1 MNIRA
6 TAIAV
11 SLILGTSSVLFAAPN
26 IKDSWHQWRG
36 PNNNGVAESDAPLN
50 FSGTEN
56 VKWRIKIPGKGNS
69 TLVIWGDT
77 IYLTTAVPTE
87 PVPEPQARGGQGGRG
102 RGGQGPG
109 GPGGFDPARML
120 ERLPEAQR
128 KQAEELLNGRS
139 PRDLSDEERQKFREI
154 MRSAFGGRGGPGGRG
169 GAAPAGVPALWLT
182 TSSS

>member
-1 MNIRA
+1 MNIRV
-6 TAIAV
+6 TAFAV
-11 SLILGTSSVLFAAPN
+11 SLILGTGSVLFAEPN

-50 FSGTEN
+50 FSPTEN
-56 VKWRIKIPGKGNS
+56 VKWKIAIPGKGNS
-69 TLVIWGDT
+69 TPIIWGDT

-87 PVPEPQARGGQGGRG
+87 PIPEPQARGGGGGQGGPG

-109 GPGGFDPARML
+109 GRGGFDPARMI
-120 ERLPEAQR
+120 ERLPEEQR

-154 MRSAFGGRGGPGGRG
+154 MRSAFGGRGGPG
-169 GAAPAGVPALWLT
+169 VPVQPERESERSALV
-182 TSSS
+182 